1 MAKIPTCQL
10 GSNGPQVSPL
20 GFGAMGLS
28 IGYRTPASDEKRFKV
43 LDQAVELGC
52 TFFDSADMYEDNEQF
67 LEKYF
72 KKYSEQRNKASKR
85 HKRS

>member
-1 MAKIPTCQL
+1 MAKIPTRQL
-10 GSNGPQVSPL
+10 GKNGSQVSAL

-28 IGYRTPASDEKRFKV
+28 IGYRTPVSDEKRFKV

-52 TFFDSADMYEDNEQF
+52 TFFGDADMYEDNKQL